1 MASSGDGGGA
11 NASATE
17 SSQNDGYDPLKIQ
30 EEGQNLMTQD
40 GSTPIMLN
48 LASEI

>member
-17 SSQNDGYDPLKIQ
+17 SSQNDGYDPLKDPRRRPKSNDP
-30 EEGQNLMTQD
+30 G
-40 GSTPIMLN
+40 
-48 LASEI
+48 